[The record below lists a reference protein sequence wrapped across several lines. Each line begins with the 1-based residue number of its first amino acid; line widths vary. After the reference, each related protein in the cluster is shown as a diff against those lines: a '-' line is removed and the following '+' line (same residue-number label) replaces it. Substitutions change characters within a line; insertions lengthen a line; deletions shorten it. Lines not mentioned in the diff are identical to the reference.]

1 MAPLGKVG
9 IEKLGDAAL
18 GRTAGLEISGR
29 LLGDGEPEEGGAGA
43 SKMVAASASE
53 MGIAF
58 NIVAASESE
67 GRCKSEESTPEG
79 GVCRALPTSFCSPNP
94 GFSGSPGA

>member
-1 MAPLGKVG
+1 MVPLGKVG

-18 GRTAGLEISGR
+18 GRTAGVEMKGR
-29 LLGDGEPEEGGAGA
+29 LPGDGEPEFSSAGA
-43 SKMVAASASE
+43 SKIVAASASD
-53 MGIAF
+53 MGRAF

-79 GVCRALPTSFCSPNP
+79 GVWSALPTSFFSENP
-94 GFSGSPGA
+94 GFSGGPGA